1 MKYIAL
7 LVAILLGTY
16 FYPQIAESTGGPCQ
30 ALEAKVVTEIR
41 GENSEA
47 GLLAGLVSGISNG
60 ELGKQLATQEYPD
73 LPVSLACVRGYYTI
87 DPRELG

>member
-1 MKYIAL
+1 MKYLAL
-7 LVAILLGTY
+7 LAAILIGTY

-30 ALEAKVVTEIR
+30 ALEAKFVNELR

-60 ELGKQLATQEYPD
+60 EFGKQLAAREYPD
-73 LPVSLACVRGYYTI
+73 LPVTIACVRGYYTI
-87 DPRELG
+87 DPREVR